1 MACTAQQG
9 TADSCIA
16 SDAAC
21 ADCPLFS
28 EDGMEGFMS
37 AVDGAF
43 AKTQAFV
50 MTTDPAF
57 CDVAADGI
65 NQEITASYSC
75 CCQTELTDYVKCNF
89 DQELAVSFGLVG
101 CEYGGSEDE
110 AEGEGGDGGDGEF
123 PLFIV
128 IGAVAAVLLLLCCC
142 CGCYCYRRRRNN
154 NNVQVKVD
162 IKSETKNETTTNEDK
177 GSNVSKVRFY

>member
-28 EDGMEGFMS
+28 EDGMEGFMK
-37 AVDGAF
+37 AVEGAF

-57 CDVAADGI
+57 CNVAADGI
-65 NQEITASYSC
+65 NQQITASYSC

-89 DQELAVSFGLVG
+89 DQELAVSFGLFG
-101 CEYGGSEDE
+101 CEYGGSE
-110 AEGEGGDGGDGEF
+110 AEGEGEDGGDGEF

-162 IKSETKNETTTNEDK
+162 IKSETKNETTTNEEK